1 MTNLQIGKI
10 SIPEK
15 DYLFDDIFEHLWN
28 EEDELWSRGTSDPS
42 HSRKNQEK
50 EYQKLK
56 EKDFKLLLEIEDSID
71 KLFSEKYPK
80 MYLNLVNGI
89 NKETHLTK
97 MISYSNSL
105 YNILDRNSES
115 LQKLFNFIER
125 SENKMKALD
134 IDISYENNFPTIIV
148 NKMFGIEE

>member
-10 SIPEK
+10 SIPDK
-15 DYLFDDIFEHLWN
+15 DYLFDDIFEHLWV
-28 EEDELWSRGTSDPS
+28 EEDDLEWGTSDPS

-56 EKDFKLLLEIEDSID
+56 EKDFKLLVEIKDSID
-71 KLFSEKYPK
+71 KLFSEKYPE

-89 NKETHLTK
+89 NKERHLTS
-97 MISYSNSL
+97 MISYLNAT
-105 YNILDRNSES
+105 YNTLDNLEPLSE
-115 LQKLFNFIER
+115 LFNFIER
-125 SENKMKALD
+125 SENKIKALG

-148 NKMFGIEE
+148 NKMFSIEG